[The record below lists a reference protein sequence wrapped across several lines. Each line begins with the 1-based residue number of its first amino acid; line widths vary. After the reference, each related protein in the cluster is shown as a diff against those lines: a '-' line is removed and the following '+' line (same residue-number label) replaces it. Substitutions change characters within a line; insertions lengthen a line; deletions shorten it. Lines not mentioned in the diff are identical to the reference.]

1 MENHSTATCKHTLP
15 LETVGL
21 FYSLKSHNILQV
33 LPLVVHCPNHDTTLN
48 TLDTSSLGSS
58 TGSGLVMAW
67 TGDRLQTAGATGSQS
82 LARAGTWMQCQGHPE
97 ELLLLHQQQKMKNGN
112 TSLLLNGV
120 RNLMA
125 WRQMSQCIQ
134 CPLCLSLYHHLP
146 GFCAWM
152 QGSRRRYTTRK
163 KTRLSWGWLERTHA
177 IPGHGTRHTVSEV
190 PERDDLCDCD
200 LSLR

>member
-33 LPLVVHCPNHDTTLN
+33 LPLVVHCPRHDTTLN

-97 ELLLLHQQQKMKNGN
+97 ELLLLHQQQKTEKRKHKLIAQWGEEFDGIETDEPMHPMP
-112 TSLLLNGV
+112 SLPQPLPPSPRL
-120 RNLMA
+120 
-125 WRQMSQCIQ
+125 
-134 CPLCLSLYHHLP
+134 LCLDARFEEEIHYQEENQIEL
-146 GFCAWM
+146 GM
-152 QGSRRRYTTRK
+152 T
-163 KTRLSWGWLERTHA
+163 
-177 IPGHGTRHTVSEV
+177 
-190 PERDDLCDCD
+190 
-200 LSLR
+200 